1 MSIQRKIYEQN
12 LKTEASIGPDHKYL
26 GKDKKFGRSFYEKD
40 GQLHVVKAGG
50 THVTNLGSTSVKG
63 NAKMIKGLIKD
74 HVELDEDA
82 IDDLIAR
89 YEKTGRTAHRYPRK
103 KRISVDGRSMSEKD
117 AVAKMKSVLKEET
130 ELEEAVKVGDI
141 VHLGHGTKGGTGVI
155 GKVTKIQGST
165 VHIKNDNGD
174 TFKGPLNRATV
185 RESIELNEKI
195 KYDPCA
201 LYLVYDGQILGSYKT
216 KKEALRDSAGRG
228 EVKTWCELTPK
239 ERKQVSES
247 VELDE
252 MRPHGMNLSV
262 GNIQDTPS
270 MKRYYAK
277 LAAEREARAN
287 KPKPSDDLKG
297 GKRPEKKL
305 ESVEHLDEL
314 KTSTIR
320 SYVKKAQDDN
330 QKRAIRIVNRD
341 RPDEVHNREM
351 EKLRNRAGHIA
362 GAKAE
367 LDLRKIVK
375 RESVEQVDE
384 INRDTLTS
392 YIGKAQGDIEGIKN
406 VLGSK
411 GKQGPVS
418 DRHREHL
425 KRELGN
431 RTRGRRNAIRKK
443 YVTGEEVEHL
453 DEVSP
458 PGFEGTVKAMK
469 KRHSDKI
476 DNPWALAWWM
486 KNKGY
491 KSHKKADGT
500 NKEEK

>member
-40 GQLHVVKAGG
+40 GQLHVVAAGG
-50 THVTNLGSTSVKG
+50 KQATNLGSTSVKG

-74 HVELDEDA
+74 HVELEEGRQPFAVVDTANNNEVVA
-82 IDDLIAR
+82 TASSEAGAKSIINSADLPPMSIKDKSKLKIV
-89 YEKTGRTAHRYPRK
+89 KTRK
-103 KRISVDGRSMSEKD
+103 KQHIGHALVESI
-117 AVAKMKSVLKEET
+117 
-130 ELEEAVKVGDI
+130 KVGDT

-185 RESIELNEKI
+185 RE
-195 KYDPCA
+195 A
-201 LYLVYDGQILGSYKT
+201 
-216 KKEALRDSAGRG
+216 
-228 EVKTWCELTPK
+228 
-239 ERKQVSES
+239 
-247 VELDE
+247 VENLDE

-270 MKRYYAK
+270 MQRYYAK
-277 LAAEREARAN
+277 LKAEREAKA
-287 KPKPSDDLKG
+287 KLPKPSDDLKG

-330 QKRAIRIVNRD
+330 QKRAMRIVDRD
-341 RPDEVHNREM
+341 RLDLVHGSEM
-351 EKLRNRAGHIA
+351 RKLRKRGLGVAR
-362 GAKAE
+362 AKAE
-367 LDLRKIVK
+367 LDLRKITK

-392 YIGKAQGDIEGIKN
+392 YIGKAKGDIEGIKN
-406 VLGSK
+406 VLGST

-418 DRHREHL
+418 DRHREDL

-431 RTRGRRNAIRKK
+431 RTRGRRTAIRKK
-443 YVTGEEVEHL
+443 YVTDEEVEHL